1 MSIQAIGTPAQA
13 ALAAQMSGKS
23 ASAPAVALQ
32 PASPPAEIAATTTL
46 SGGKDRQQVEGAMQA
61 VQKFVQPIA
70 NNLEFSID
78 DDTGKTVVKV
88 MDTAT
93 KEVIR
98 QIPSEEILEIARAL
112 DRLQGLFLRQKA

>member
-1 MSIQAIGTPAQA
+1 
-13 ALAAQMSGKS
+13 
-23 ASAPAVALQ
+23 
-32 PASPPAEIAATTTL
+32 
-46 SGGKDRQQVEGAMQA
+46 MQA

>member
-1 MSIQAIGTPAQA
+1 MSIQAIGTQA
-13 ALAAQMSGKS
+13 SAAIAAQLGGKS
-23 ASAPAVALQ
+23 APANGTAAQPAESAAAPVAPATPEKQ
-32 PASPPAEIAATTTL
+32 RQEIESAT
-46 SGGKDRQQVEGAMQA
+46 KA
-61 VQKFVQPIA
+61 VREFVQPIT

-88 MDTAT
+88 MDTST

-112 DRLQGLFLRQKA
+112 DRLQGILLRQKA

>member
-1 MSIQAIGTPAQA
+1 MSIQAIGTQA
-13 ALAAQMSGKS
+13 SAAIAAQLGGKS
-23 ASAPAVALQ
+23 AANSVAPQPAESAAAPAA
-32 PASPPAEIAATTTL
+32 PATPEKQRQEIESAT
-46 SGGKDRQQVEGAMQA
+46 KA
-61 VQKFVQPIA
+61 VREFVQPIT

-88 MDTAT
+88 MDTST

-112 DRLQGLFLRQKA
+112 DRLQGLLLRQKA